1 MRDIQTKI
9 TSADWSRIADD
20 MHSGGYAVIHG
31 LLSAQQCDELKKG
44 YDDPGVYRKTVVME
58 RYRFGS
64 GEYKYFNYPLP
75 VIVQT
80 IRETIYPRLAPIA
93 NDWMKDLKIEMEFPG
108 TLPEFL
114 ELSHQHNQQKST
126 PLILKYGQ
134 GGYNNLHQDLYGEIW
149 FPLQTVLFLS
159 DPDTDYTGGDFIL
172 IQQTPRA
179 QSRGIVLKPGKGDLL
194 IFTTQFRPVK
204 GNKGYYRATMKHGV
218 SEVHSGERYT
228 LGVIFHD
235 AAN

>member
-1 MRDIQTKI
+1 MKDIQTKI
-9 TSADWSRIADD
+9 ESADWPRIAEQ
-20 MHSGGYAVIHG
+20 MHERGYALLPG
-31 LLSAQQCDELKKG
+31 LISDRQCSDLKKG
-44 YDDPGVYRKTVVME
+44 YDDPGTYRKTVVME

-75 VIVQT
+75 DVVQN
-80 IRETIYPRLAPIA
+80 IRETIYPKLVPIA
-93 NDWMKDLKIEMEFPG
+93 NDWMRVLKIDKKFPG
-108 TLPEFL
+108 SLPALL
-114 ELSHQHNQQKST
+114 ELSHQHNQLKPT

-134 GGYNNLHQDLYGEIW
+134 GGYNTLHQDLYGEIW

-159 DPDTDYTGGDFIL
+159 APDSDYTGGDFIL

-179 QSRGIVLKPGKGDLL
+179 QSRAIILKPGKGDLL
-194 IFTTQFRPVK
+194 VFTTQFRPVK
-204 GNKGYYRATMKHGV
+204 GSKGYYRANMKHGV

-235 AAN
+235 ASN